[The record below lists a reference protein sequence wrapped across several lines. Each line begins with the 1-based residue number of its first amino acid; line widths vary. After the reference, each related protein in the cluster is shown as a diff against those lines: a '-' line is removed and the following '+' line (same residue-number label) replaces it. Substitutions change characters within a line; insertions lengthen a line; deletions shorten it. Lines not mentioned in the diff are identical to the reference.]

1 MVTSGGWLRRFALD
15 RPEARAWAMYDWANS
30 GFWAVVITA
39 VFPQYYVE
47 VASALSDE
55 AAQYRFTLATTVAL
69 LGIAII
75 APLLGTIA
83 DYRASKKAFFS
94 LFVTFGIGAT
104 ACMFFVHPG
113 DWALALLLFGAA
125 NIGASGSMIF
135 YDAFLPHVAREG
147 EMDRLSSSGFALG
160 YLGGGL
166 LLALNLAWILKP
178 AWFGLPSGE
187 GLSSAEATLPVRL
200 ALLSV
205 AVWWFVFTIPLWLR
219 VKEPLR
225 VIEADESPGQ
235 SLMRTSIQR
244 LSETFRELRRYRQA
258 FLLLLA
264 FLIYN
269 DGILTIIR
277 MSSLYAA
284 SIGLDREVVV
294 ATFLGVQFIGV
305 PCALVFGQL
314 ADRFGPKRMV
324 TLGVLVYCA
333 IPVLAYFMKSE
344 AHFVLLGLFVA
355 AVQGGTQAL
364 SRSLFASMIPRH
376 KSGEFFA
383 FFAVGEK
390 FAGVMGQAGL
400 TVLVGLTG
408 SLQTALLF
416 VIGFFVVG
424 AALLRRVDVEEGR
437 REAQA
442 AEAGLVPAV

>member
-1 MVTSGGWLRRFALD
+1 MDEPGGWLRRFALD
-15 RPEARAWAMYDWANS
+15 RPEARAWALYDWANS

-39 VFPQYYVE
+39 VFPQYYAE
-47 VASALSDE
+47 VASELSSE
-55 AAQYRFTLATTVAL
+55 AAEFRFTLATTVAL
-69 LGIAII
+69 LLIAIL
-75 APLLGTIA
+75 APFLGTIA
-83 DYRASKKAFFS
+83 DFRASKKAFFS
-94 LFVTFGIGAT
+94 AFVTLGIVAT

-113 DWALALLLFGAA
+113 GWLLALMLFGAA
-125 NIGASGSMIF
+125 NIGASGSVIF
-135 YDAFLPHVAREG
+135 YDAFLPHVARKC

-205 AVWWFVFTIPLWLR
+205 AVWWSVFTIPMWLR
-219 VKEPLR
+219 VKEPPR
-225 VIEADESPGQ
+225 VIEEDESPDQ
-235 SLMRTSIQR
+235 SLMRVSIQR
-244 LSETFRELRRYRQA
+244 VSETFRELRRYRQA

-284 SIGLDREVVV
+284 SIGLNREVVV
-294 ATFLGVQFIGV
+294 GTFLGVQFVGI

-314 ADRFGPKRMV
+314 AGRFGPKRMIMV
-324 TLGVLVYCA
+324 GVLVYCA
-333 IPVLAYFMKSE
+333 IPVLAYFMVSE
-344 AHFVLLGLFVA
+344 LHFVLLGLCVA

-408 SLQTALLF
+408 SLQISILC
-416 VIGFFVVG
+416 VIVFFVVG

-442 AEAGLVPAV
+442 AEAGLVPAA